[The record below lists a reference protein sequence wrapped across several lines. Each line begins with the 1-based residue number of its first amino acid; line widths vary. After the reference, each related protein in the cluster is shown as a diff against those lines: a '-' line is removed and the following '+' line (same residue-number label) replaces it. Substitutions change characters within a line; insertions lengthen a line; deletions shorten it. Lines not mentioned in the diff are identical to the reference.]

1 MSSETD
7 RVTETRALRW
17 RERAWLAVGLA
28 LLLVTVGGVIAYAN
42 AGRARPTGRCATL
55 AERYGLTPCPPDP
68 LPVEAVPVRNLD
80 PAISAERARQIADA
94 YLRSRALY
102 YLAIAGNSDAFFHAR
117 VIHLPDVSPLM
128 FDAEVRHIDDARTRH
143 GRLVLQSRATLRDL
157 RVVPLPEALRASLGT
172 TVTPMAD
179 AVVVDV
185 VGPEQQVIRVP
196 GQPDQPVSTLAAGDS
211 YQLLV
216 GGVLLTAPGLP
227 ETFAELGQWECL
239 DPDTEGACLS

>member
-1 MSSETD
+1 M
-7 RVTETRALRW
+7 
-17 RERAWLAVGLA
+17 
-28 LLLVTVGGVIAYAN
+28 
-42 AGRARPTGRCATL
+42 
-55 AERYGLTPCPPDP
+55 
-68 LPVEAVPVRNLD
+68 
-80 PAISAERARQIADA
+80 
-94 YLRSRALY
+94 
-102 YLAIAGNSDAFFHAR
+102 
-117 VIHLPDVSPLM
+117 
-128 FDAEVRHIDDARTRH
+128 
-143 GRLVLQSRATLRDL
+143 
-157 RVVPLPEALRASLGT
+157 VPLPEALRASLGT

-216 GGVLLTAPGLP
+216 GGILLTAPGLP